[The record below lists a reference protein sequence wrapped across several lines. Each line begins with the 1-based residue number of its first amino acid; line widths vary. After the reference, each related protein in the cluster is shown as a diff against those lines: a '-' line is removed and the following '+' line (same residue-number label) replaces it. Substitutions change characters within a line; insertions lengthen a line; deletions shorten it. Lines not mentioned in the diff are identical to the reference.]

1 MLLSFLPLA
10 TRGQTIGDIDLSGLP
25 KATQAKSLRYW
36 FDDDGGNV
44 YAISTTSGNSS
55 LDISSLVEGLHTLH
69 FQVVD
74 NEGSVAYI
82 SSAIFLKIG
91 STIDDELLKAVKL
104 SYWFDNETAIR
115 QSDMTGKV
123 QMIDASMLTDGLH
136 TIHYQALCN
145 NGALTAI
152 KSSIFLRLS
161 ADTEISSVKSLRYW
175 FDDGQNVT
183 EISYTSGV
191 QTFDVSALV
200 EGLHTI
206 HCQTID
212 DRGGLGV
219 PYSSIFLKM
228 DTGST
233 SGTAQS
239 IRYWFDDED
248 LVVKTTDIANGTQ
261 VLDVSELKTGVHT
274 LCYQLVDSNGNVST
288 PKTGL
293 FMKFSDKVIADGQNR
308 IIEYQY
314 WVNRNSQS
322 MKTVKVNDAVNPY
335 TLISLLPMQKEPI
348 HSDFFHFEITNGQ
361 PMIYAK
367 NVFHI
372 RFHDAAGYFVDG
384 DKPYVDYSVKQEV
397 TDVEILKS
405 GVRATT
411 ERPTENA
418 IKWYQ
423 LDAESGDSLQFKLDR
438 AATIQLFAPSGKEVH
453 SVSGAESVKWNGLHA
468 KETGTFYLALHDVTA
483 TQGTTINIDYN
494 HIDKYAVLRQDVD
507 VVGNGGVSTIT
518 FDGNGFRDLYAIDLY
533 NEQGDTIKSEA
544 IGLQND
550 AVVSI
555 TFDFTDVS
563 IGVYDAVFH
572 FTTEKKKI
580 KNIVTV
586 EEAKDIELALDV
598 KYPSTFLRGTSTT
611 YAITVTNKGN
621 STAYDVPMEIYLS
634 AGNSISNI
642 SSVKFKDEKGKQFNN
657 FTLADIDIE
666 RDSLD
671 DEAMVFIEEIVNELN
686 GLQSFIVMNDSAT
699 GGEYGFTD
707 QLLTISPNRSLTFYI
722 EIRSSAAVKLNVRI
736 PGDWITVNTA
746 SEVTNASSG
755 KRRSLGE
762 KLEKLCCE
770 KEKWEC
776 IVSVAADVVGLIPG
790 MNVVGCAFSLVDLGT
805 YTVFEIACA
814 DGYSLGSR
822 ELSFYRSV
830 ASDRKKM
837 ESVISKIVN
846 SVLGCF
852 GARILKRVKELAKK
866 MHDLELDYKLTLAQA
881 DNYSSLYK
889 NNIDEYDRLMRTADQ
904 YYKQGNIIK
913 AEEIE
918 KEALFFRDNADTYKM
933 YADIKRFEAD
943 QLLLEMNNVK
953 KLHEAEKKK
962 WNTVLSNI
970 YNGLNLVK
978 DMFTCAK
985 ERLDAKANCPPNPK
999 NDGGISNPVTSRDPN
1014 EILGYVAESGSKAVK
1029 DGLTGIY
1036 YTIQFENDTV
1046 FATAPAHDIYLT
1058 DTLDVNL
1065 FDLSSYRPTKIKIG
1079 EKSLNLTGERNF
1091 ISTLDMRPEINAIA
1105 QIEGMIDDETGVV
1118 RWHISS
1124 LDPMTMEP
1132 VQDAMVG
1139 VLPVN
1144 FDGSGMGEASFDIS
1158 LKNDLPH
1165 GTEISNRSGN
1175 IFDSNETILT
1185 PAWTNV
1191 IDRISP
1197 TSRVT
1202 DVQQLSDTMATVS
1215 IKATDELSGPWRY
1228 DVYVQYGRGSAWWKA
1243 AENVPVDT
1251 TATVKIYDGIDHG
1264 FYVVVTDSAGN
1275 VERKQAMREMTLN
1288 LSTTVTG
1295 DVNGDSQ
1302 VGIADIVAVTSYMA
1316 GNSSNIS
1323 LTAADVNGD
1332 GQVGI
1337 ADIIAL
1343 TDIMAGTAN
1352 VKSPQLVRNKTYFI
1366 RRKTKE
1372 Q

>member
-1 MLLSFLPLA
+1 MLSLLPFA
-10 TRGQTIGDIDLSGLP
+10 TRGQAIDDIDLSGLP
-25 KATQAKSLRYW
+25 KGTQAKSLRYW
-36 FDDDGGNV
+36 FDDDGGSV
-44 YAISTTSGNSS
+44 YVVSTTSGNYS
-55 LDISSLVEGLHTLH
+55 LDISSLAEGLHTLH
-69 FQVVD
+69 YQIVD
-74 NEGSVAYI
+74 NEGCVAYI
-82 SSAIFLKIG
+82 SSAVFLKIG
-91 STIDDELLKAVKL
+91 STIDGELLKAVKL

-145 NGALTAI
+145 NGALTTI

-183 EISYTSGV
+183 EINYTSGV

-248 LVVKTTDIANGTQ
+248 SVAKITDIANGTQ

-293 FMKFSDKVIADGQNR
+293 FMKFFDKVVADGQNR
-308 IIEYQY
+308 ITEYQY
-314 WVNRNSQS
+314 WVNRNSQA
-322 MKTVKVNDAVNPY
+322 MKTVKVSDAVNPY

-348 HSDFFHFEITNGQ
+348 HSDFFQFEITNGQ

-397 TDVEILKS
+397 TDVEMLKS

-438 AATIQLFAPSGKEVH
+438 AATIQLFAPSGEEVH

-483 TQGTTINIDYN
+483 TQGSTVSIDYN

-507 VVGNGGVSTIT
+507 GVGNGGCSTIT
-518 FDGNGFRDLYAIDLY
+518 FEGNGFRDLYGVDLY
-533 NEQGDTIKSEA
+533 NEQGDSIHHVY
-544 IGLQND
+544 IGHESD
-550 AVVSI
+550 ATTSVV
-555 TFDFTDVS
+555 FDFTDAVLGIYS
-563 IGVYDAVFH
+563 AVFH
-572 FTTEKKKI
+572 FTGEDKKFSNLI
-580 KNIVTV
+580 TV
-586 EEAKDIELALDV
+586 EEARDIELATTV
-598 KYPSTFLRGTSTT
+598 TYPSTFLRGTSTT
-611 YAITVTNKGN
+611 YTIKITNKGN
-621 STAYDVPMEIYLS
+621 MTAYKVPLYIYMSS
-634 AGNSISNI
+634 ATIAGVTKVNVDGLPLKSLYEF
-642 SSVKFKDEKGKQFNN
+642 VDK
-657 FTLADIDIE
+657 
-666 RDSLD
+666 DSLD
-671 DEAMVFIEEIVNELN
+671 DEGKEILKYFSDEIGDLHYFTAFRMLSDDSSDSITIRTGNFFVDIAPNSTETIIFNVFSSETVSLYTT
-686 GLQSFIVMNDSAT
+686 V
-699 GGEYGFTD
+699 
-707 QLLTISPNRSLTFYI
+707 SLTHPVFSLVDFNSLQVGI
-722 EIRSSAAVKLNVRI
+722 S
-736 PGDWITVNTA
+736 
-746 SEVTNASSG
+746 
-755 KRRSLGE
+755 KRTPFRTIADY
-762 KLEKLCCE
+762 CCE
-770 KEKWEC
+770 KERYEC
-776 IVSVAADVVGLIPG
+776 IANVLANALDLTSLISGILALVIQEVPVLGQVMDVVATTSGIASCAMSTFNVFFPPINGVICSNQGGSGVPWKDGLKGFGHGLSI
-790 MNVVGCAFSLVDLGT
+790 VGALSSCASAYFNKLSHELGGLKDGTSSIVKGIRTFGKALMDIFSNGSSGIAIGTDL
-805 YTVFEIACA
+805 
-814 DGYSLGSR
+814 L
-822 ELSFYRSV
+822 
-830 ASDRKKM
+830 
-837 ESVISKIVN
+837 
-846 SVLGCF
+846 
-852 GARILKRVKELAKK
+852 
-866 MHDLELDYKLTLAQA
+866 QA
-881 DNYSSLYK
+881 AIGDTNYSC
-889 NNIDEYDRLMRTADQ
+889 IF
-904 YYKQGNIIK
+904 GN
-913 AEEIE
+913 
-918 KEALFFRDNADTYKM
+918 T
-933 YADIKRFEAD
+933 
-943 QLLLEMNNVK
+943 QK
-953 KLHEAEKKK
+953 KP
-962 WNTVLSNI
+962 
-970 YNGLNLVK
+970 
-978 DMFTCAK
+978 
-985 ERLDAKANCPPNPK
+985 NCPPNP
-999 NDGGISNPVTSRDPN
+999 GGGGGTSTMRTSRDPN

-1029 DGLTGIY
+1029 DGLTDIY

-1046 FATAPAHDIYLT
+1046 FATAPAHDIFLT

-1065 FDLSSYRPTKIKIG
+1065 FDLSTYRPTKIKIG
-1079 EKSLNLTGERNF
+1079 EKSMDLTGERNF

-1105 QIEGMIDDETGVV
+1105 QIEGTIDDKTGIV

-1132 VQDAMVG
+1132 IQDAMVG
-1139 VLPVN
+1139 VLPIN
-1144 FDGSGMGEASFDIS
+1144 YDGSGLGEASFDIS

-1175 IFDSNETILT
+1175 VFDSNETVMT
-1185 PAWTNV
+1185 PTWTNV
-1191 IDRISP
+1191 VDRIAP

-1202 DVQQLSDTMATVS
+1202 DVQQLSDTTASVS
-1215 IKATDELSGPWRY
+1215 ITATDELSGPWRY

-1243 AENVPVDT
+1243 AENVPIDT

-1316 GNSSNIS
+1316 GSSSNIS
-1323 LTAADVNGD
+1323 LMAADVNGD

-1352 VKSPQLVRNKTYFI
+1352 VKGRQSVRNKTYFI